1 MAMQK
6 VFFIGDTYGVQS
18 LPETVYPD
26 TFDGRCD
33 LADDLLMD
41 VNIESITGSRD
52 FDTNRQMESQIEDL
66 IIRGQIALANDLL
79 AYDYFRICEINL
91 SSAVDTAD

>member
-1 MAMQK
+1 MQK
-6 VFFIGDTYGVQS
+6 VYFIGDTYGVQD
-18 LPETVYPD
+18 LPEIVYPD

-66 IIRGQIALANDLL
+66 IIHGQIALANDLL
-79 AYDYFRICEINL
+79 ASDFFQIREINL